1 VTAYF
6 ADTYFYLALL
16 APNDAD
22 HERVCAF
29 NDDFEGSIVTTDW
42 VLIEVADAMSMGRN
56 RERFVQLLDFLRSNK
71 DVRIVRC
78 SPDLFDRGIEL
89 YRERPDKNWSLTDC
103 LSFTVMKDNGLR
115 VALTGD
121 QHFEQ
126 AGFQA
131 LWKE

>member
-1 VTAYF
+1 
-6 ADTYFYLALL
+6 
-16 APNDAD
+16 
-22 HERVCAF
+22 
-29 NDDFEGSIVTTDW
+29 
-42 VLIEVADAMSMGRN
+42 
-56 RERFVQLLDFLRSNK
+56 
-71 DVRIVRC
+71 
-78 SPDLFDRGIEL
+78 L

>member
-1 VTAYF
+1 
-6 ADTYFYLALL
+6 
-16 APNDAD
+16 
-22 HERVCAF
+22 
-29 NDDFEGSIVTTDW
+29 
-42 VLIEVADAMSMGRN
+42 MSMGRN